1 MRDFAEFITGY
12 NLVAHNASFDKRFL
26 DAELARISTDYSGQF
41 SCSMLTARRICQQA
55 PDHKLGTLVD
65 FMNIPIEG
73 VFHRA
78 LYDSEMTAKLW
89 LAMLDD
95 VRERYVLSVIDFGL
109 MQKLAKTPKH
119 AVDSFWKATCHK
131 GD

>member
-1 MRDFAEFITGY
+1 
-12 NLVAHNASFDKRFL
+12 
-26 DAELARISTDYSGQF
+26 
-41 SCSMLTARRICQQA
+41 
-55 PDHKLGTLVD
+55 
-65 FMNIPIEG
+65 
-73 VFHRA
+73 
-78 LYDSEMTAKLW
+78 
-89 LAMLDD
+89 MLDD